1 MAVRRSGINEGLGS
15 VSDIAGASR
24 HDGNGLPQSG
34 IVCPGYLPDYEFVIV
49 ENLKVPD
56 LVNG

>member
-15 VSDIAGASR
+15 ISDTASASR
-24 HDGNGLPQSG
+24 DDENGLPQSG
-34 IVCPGYLPDYEFVIV
+34 IVCSGYLPNYEFVIV

-56 LVNG
+56 LING